1 MKLTYRSTMLAC
13 YNGYITQA
21 ISINLA
27 PLLYLT
33 FQSAFG
39 LSVGAISSL
48 IAVNFSTQLLID
60 FLASR
65 FSDRMNLR
73 FFAVLAHVLVAVGL
87 AGLSIFPMI
96 LPPYIGLLVAETLL
110 GIGGGFTEVLI
121 SPLMEA
127 CPTEEKSGNMSLL
140 HSFYCWGQAGVVLLS
155 GIYFSF
161 FEIEESWR
169 FLPFLWALVPVV
181 GAIAFSVVPIYHL
194 PGDGEGKHSSY
205 RRLFGMPLFF
215 CFLLMMFCAGAGEMT
230 MSQWSS
236 AFAESALG
244 VSKALGDLLGPCMF
258 ALMMGLTRALYGKF
272 SHRIDLHKMMILGC
286 IGCAGAYLLS
296 AFAPHP
302 AFSLLGCT
310 LCGFSVGIF
319 WPGVLSRASE
329 AIPTGGISMFAILA
343 LAGDLGCLI
352 GPSVAGGI
360 ADMLGG
366 ELKWA
371 FCFAVIFPIVCLVTL
386 LLYKMLYNKRK
397 ERL

>member
-33 FQSAFG
+33 FQNTFG

-48 IAVNFSTQLLID
+48 IAVNFATQLMID

-73 FFAVLAHVLVAVGL
+73 FFSVLAHVLVVVGL
-87 AGLSIFPMI
+87 MGLSIFPMLI
-96 LPPYIGLLVAETLL
+96 SPYIGLLIAEALL
-110 GIGGGFTEVLI
+110 GMGGGFTEVLI

-127 CPTEEKSGNMSLL
+127 CPTDEKSGNMSLL
-140 HSFYCWGQAGVVLLS
+140 HSFYCWGQASVVLLS
-155 GIYFSF
+155 GIYFYF
-161 FEIEESWR
+161 FEIGNSWR
-169 FLPFLWALVPVV
+169 FLPFLWAIVPLL
-181 GAIAFSVVPIYHL
+181 GAIAFALVPIYHL
-194 PGDGEGKHSSY
+194 PSDENAKKSSY
-205 RRLFGMPLFF
+205 RRLFRMPLFL
-215 CFLLMMFCAGAGEMT
+215 CFVLMMFCAGAGEMT

-244 VSKALGDLLGPCMF
+244 VSKAVGDLLGPCMF

-272 SHRIDLHKMMILGC
+272 SSRIDLHKVMIIGC
-286 IGCAGAYLLS
+286 IGCASAYFLA

-302 AFSLLGCT
+302 AFSLLGCA

-319 WPGVLSRASE
+319 WPGILSRAAE
-329 AIPTGGISMFAILA
+329 AIPMGGISMFAILA
-343 LAGDLGCLI
+343 LAGDMGCLI

-360 ADMLGG
+360 ADALGG

-371 FCFAVIFPIVCLVTL
+371 FCFAVVFPIVCLITL
-386 LLYKMLYNKRK
+386 LLYKKGRK
-397 ERL
+397 DCKK

>member
-1 MKLTYRSTMLAC
+1 MKLSYRSTMLAC

-21 ISINLA
+21 ISINFA

-33 FQSAFG
+33 FRNTYG
-39 LSVGAISSL
+39 LSVGDLSTL
-48 IAVNFSTQLLID
+48 IAVNFFAQLSID

-73 FFAVLAHVLVAVGL
+73 FFTVLAHVLVSFGL
-87 AGLSIFPMI
+87 MGLSI
-96 LPPYIGLLVAETLL
+96 LPALMPPFVGLLIAEILM
-110 GIGGGFTEVLI
+110 GMGGGFTEVLI

-127 CPTEEKSGNMSLL
+127 CPTDEKSGNMSLL

-155 GIYFSF
+155 GIYFWF
-161 FEIEESWR
+161 FEIGTSWYY
-169 FLPFLWALVPVV
+169 LPFLWALIPMV
-181 GAIAFSVVPIYHL
+181 GAIAFSVVPIYRL
-194 PGDGEGKHSSY
+194 PADAEANGSSY
-205 RRLFGMPLFF
+205 RRLFRMPLFF
-215 CFLLMMFCAGAGEMT
+215 CFVLMMLCAGAGEMT

-244 VSKALGDLLGPCMF
+244 VSKAVGDLLGPCMF

-272 SHRIDLHKMMILGC
+272 SNRIDLHRVMIIGC
-286 IGCAGAYLLS
+286 IGCASAYLLA

-302 AFSLLGCT
+302 AFSLLGCA

-319 WPGVLSRASE
+319 WPGVLSRAAE

-343 LAGDLGCLI
+343 LSGDMGCLV

-360 ADMLGG
+360 ADVLGG
-366 ELKWA
+366 ELRWA
-371 FCFAVIFPIVCLVTL
+371 FLFAVIFPIVCLVTL
-386 LLYKMLYNKRK
+386 LLYNKCK
-397 ERL
+397 KGCKK